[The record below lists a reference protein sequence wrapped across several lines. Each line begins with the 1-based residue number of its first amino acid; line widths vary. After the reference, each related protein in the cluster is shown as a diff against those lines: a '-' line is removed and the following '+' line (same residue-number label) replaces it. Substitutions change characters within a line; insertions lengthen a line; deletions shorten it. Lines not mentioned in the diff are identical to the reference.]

1 MDMAGRRV
9 PDDGW
14 RDPTSYFFQT
24 RLRALSASFYRKAH
38 HARNTWY
45 IRLIASRLLCY
56 LLVNRSID
64 RSILVVL
71 FFLDST
77 TMKLEIEYWHRGYQQ
92 ILSDCGQDGSV
103 WILCRPTV
111 DALCAARILSFL
123 LRADH
128 VAHHLQCCTNLEQDL
143 KQASAVATCVVL
155 LHMGAP
161 QNLTKWFQ
169 GRKIYVLDPARP
181 VHLANVHANHDIV
194 VFWDIDE
201 TEIPSDGEN
210 LSGNESE
217 EEDESEEESE
227 EPSVASSDDE
237 GEFEYQDEND
247 ENRMLQDENATDAP
261 QQQQEEDNEDSD
273 DDSSVGRA
281 KKPRTEEPE
290 DQHHDTEA
298 IQETE
303 STQPPTEPTV
313 EGTPALLTP
322 RQWQQDRRQRIERYY
337 SAGTYYGAPASF
349 VAYQLA
355 TQLRFGEHTTLLW
368 LACVGVTDAYW
379 HGRLDLTG
387 YSTLALQLRQ
397 ACQKLDAD
405 DSEDIAQRTRNTVY
419 AEQLANGVPGER
431 TKLSLRGTGR
441 VFSQP
446 DFKFFLLRF
455 SSLLDA
461 MMYSDTVSTQLQLYR
476 PAGMNKLKELL
487 AKMGFP
493 LTECQQP
500 YAFMKPALR
509 RMLASKLQEYAE
521 EYGLENLEYTSFL
534 RITGY
539 QSVLSA
545 ADAAHAAAA
554 LLDYGSDKDD
564 MFNRALDALQSNAP
578 PRVMD
583 LQNEDNLVNGG
594 NLTGNPLGYGLHLA
608 MKLQKKIFAA
618 AASLMERNAITS
630 LAHFRYAYVGDEPV
644 LAKPAVL
651 TRLAQYLFQLHRV
664 NGKWVGRPL
673 VLLAK
678 DDDLYTV
685 AGYEYTEKAGDWV
698 RNRWGQHFALAA
710 QSMTGTFSFGHD
722 SHVIRVGTDD
732 VQRFLEQLHY
742 LLDSA

>member
-1 MDMAGRRV
+1 
-9 PDDGW
+9 
-14 RDPTSYFFQT
+14 
-24 RLRALSASFYRKAH
+24 
-38 HARNTWY
+38 
-45 IRLIASRLLCY
+45 
-56 LLVNRSID
+56 
-64 RSILVVL
+64 
-71 FFLDST
+71 
-77 TMKLEIEYWHRGYQQ
+77 MKLEIEYWHRGYQQ
-92 ILSDCGQDGSV
+92 ILRDCGQDGSV

-128 VAHHLQCCTNLEQDL
+128 VAHHLQCCTNLEDDL

-169 GRKIYVLDPARP
+169 GRQIYVLDPARP
-181 VHLANVHANHDIV
+181 VHLANIHANRDIV

-210 LSGNESE
+210 LSGNESSSE
-217 EEDESEEESE
+217 SEDEDDDDESSPDVEER
-227 EPSVASSDDE
+227 SVASSDHDA

-247 ENRMLQDENATDAP
+247 ENAGDQLQ
-261 QQQQEEDNEDSD
+261 QQQQENQEESD
-273 DDSSVGRA
+273 DDDDYSSLGRA
-281 KKPRTEEPE
+281 KKPRTEDKEESHEKERVTQTMEEPE
-290 DQHHDTEA
+290 PT
-298 IQETE
+298 
-303 STQPPTEPTV
+303 TEPTT
-313 EGTPALLTP
+313 ETTPALLTP

-337 SAGTYYGAPASF
+337 SAGSYYGAPAAF

-355 TQLRFGEHTTLLW
+355 TQLRFGDHTTLLW

-405 DSEDIAQRTRNTVY
+405 DSDDIALRARNTVY
-419 AEQLANGVPGER
+419 AEQLSSNGATGER

-446 DFKFFLLRF
+446 DYKFFLLRF

-493 LTECQQP
+493 LAECQQP

-554 LLDYGSDKDD
+554 LLDFGSDKDD

-594 NLTGNPLGYGLHLA
+594 SLTGNPLGYGLHLA

-630 LAHFRYAYVGDEPV
+630 LAHFRYAHVGDEPV

-673 VLLAK
+673 ILLAK
-678 DDDLYTV
+678 DDDIYTV

-710 QSMTGTFSFGHD
+710 QSMTGAFSFGHD
-722 SHVIRVGTDD
+722 SHVIRVGSND

-742 LLDSA
+742 LMDSA

>member
-1 MDMAGRRV
+1 
-9 PDDGW
+9 
-14 RDPTSYFFQT
+14 
-24 RLRALSASFYRKAH
+24 
-38 HARNTWY
+38 
-45 IRLIASRLLCY
+45 
-56 LLVNRSID
+56 
-64 RSILVVL
+64 
-71 FFLDST
+71 
-77 TMKLEIEYWHRGYQQ
+77 MKLEIEYWHRGYQQ

-128 VAHHLQCCTNLEQDL
+128 VAHHLQCCTDLEQDL

-161 QNLTKWFQ
+161 QNLTKCFQ

-181 VHLANVHANHDIV
+181 VHLANIHANNDIV

-217 EEDESEEESE
+217 EEEDESEEEESQ
-227 EPSVASSDDE
+227 ASQDDDDDDE
-237 GEFEYQDEND
+237 GEAEFEFQDEND
-247 ENRMLQDENATDAP
+247 ENQMKQNTDTLQDDKDGKDGKE
-261 QQQQEEDNEDSD
+261 D
-273 DDSSVGRA
+273 DDESSVARA
-281 KKPRTEEPE
+281 KKPRTEETLPPDE
-290 DQHHDTEA
+290 DATLHATHP
-298 IQETE
+298 
-303 STQPPTEPTV
+303 SSSTEPTA
-313 EGTPALLTP
+313 TPALMTP

-337 SAGTYYGAPASF
+337 SAGSYYGAPSAF

-397 ACQKLDAD
+397 ACQKLDTD
-405 DSEDIAQRTRNTVY
+405 DTEDIVQRARNTIY
-419 AEQLANGVPGER
+419 AEQLSNVSSTER

-455 SSLLDA
+455 TSLLDA
-461 MMYSDTVSTQLQLYR
+461 MMYSDTVSTQLQLYK

-554 LLDYGSDKDD
+554 LLDYGNDKDD
-564 MFNRALDALQSNAP
+564 MFNRALDALQSNAA
-578 PRVMD
+578 PRVVD

-608 MKLQKKIFAA
+608 MKLQRKIFAA

-678 DDDLYTV
+678 DDDFYTV

-722 SHVIRVGTDD
+722 SHVIRVASDD

-742 LLDSA
+742 LMDSA

>member
-1 MDMAGRRV
+1 
-9 PDDGW
+9 
-14 RDPTSYFFQT
+14 
-24 RLRALSASFYRKAH
+24 
-38 HARNTWY
+38 
-45 IRLIASRLLCY
+45 
-56 LLVNRSID
+56 
-64 RSILVVL
+64 
-71 FFLDST
+71 
-77 TMKLEIEYWHRGYQQ
+77 MKLEIEYWHRGYQQ
-92 ILSDCGQDGSV
+92 ILRDCGQDGSV

-128 VAHHLQCCTNLEQDL
+128 VAHHLQCCTNLEEDL

-161 QNLTKWFQ
+161 QNLTKWYQ
-169 GRKIYVLDPARP
+169 GRQIYVLDPARP
-181 VHLANVHANHDIV
+181 VHLANIHANRDIV

-210 LSGNESE
+210 LSGNESSE
-217 EEDESEEESE
+217 SEDDDESSEED
-227 EPSVASSDDE
+227 EPSVASSDHDE

-247 ENRMLQDENATDAP
+247 ENAGDP
-261 QQQQEEDNEDSD
+261 QQHREENQDDSDDD
-273 DDSSVGRA
+273 DDSSVART
-281 KKPRTEEPE
+281 KKPRREDEEE
-290 DQHHDTEA
+290 SHEQERDTDTME
-298 IQETE
+298 E
-303 STQPPTEPTV
+303 TEPTT
-313 EGTPALLTP
+313 EPTAESTSSLLTP

-337 SAGTYYGAPASF
+337 SAGSYYGAPAAF

-355 TQLRFGEHTTLLW
+355 TQLRFGDHTTLLW

-405 DSEDIAQRTRNTVY
+405 DSDDIAMRARNTVY
-419 AEQLANGVPGER
+419 AEQLSSSGATGER

-446 DFKFFLLRF
+446 DYKFFLLRF

-554 LLDYGSDKDD
+554 LLDFGSDKDD

-594 NLTGNPLGYGLHLA
+594 SLTGNPLGYGLHLA

-673 VLLAK
+673 ILLAK
-678 DDDLYTV
+678 DDDFYTV

-722 SHVIRVGTDD
+722 SHVIRVGSDD

-742 LLDSA
+742 LMDSA